1 MGYQLEILDTL
12 EEKINQ
18 LLQTV
23 EALKKENSRLTEKL
37 IEKEE
42 EANGLSVQMEAMLTE
57 KEKVKEKV
65 EHLIKSVET
74 F

>member
-1 MGYQLEILDTL
+1 MGYWLEILDTL

-23 EALKKENSRLTEKL
+23 EALKKENLRLTEKL

-42 EANGLSVQMEAMLTE
+42 EANGLSSQVEMLLAE

>member
-1 MGYQLEILDTL
+1 MEILDTL

-23 EALKKENSRLTEKL
+23 EALKKDNNGLTEKL

-42 EANGLSVQMEAMLTE
+42 EANGLSAQVEVLLAE

-65 EHLIKSVET
+65 EHLIKCVET

>member
-1 MGYQLEILDTL
+1 LEILDTL

-18 LLQTV
+18 LIQTV
-23 EALKKENSRLTEKL
+23 EALKKDNNGLTEKL

-42 EANGLSVQMEAMLTE
+42 EANGLSMQVEVLLAE

>member
-1 MGYQLEILDTL
+1 LEILDTL

-23 EALKKENSRLTEKL
+23 EALKKDSNGLTEKL

-42 EANGLSVQMEAMLTE
+42 EANGLSLQVEMLLAE

-65 EHLIKSVET
+65 EHLIKCVET

>member
-1 MGYQLEILDTL
+1 LEILDTL

-23 EALKKENSRLTEKL
+23 EALKKDNSGLTEKL

-42 EANGLSVQMEAMLTE
+42 EANGLSTQVEALIAE
-57 KEKVKEKV
+57 KERVKEKV
-65 EHLIKSVET
+65 EHLIKCVET

>member
-1 MGYQLEILDTL
+1 LEILDTL

-42 EANGLSVQMEAMLTE
+42 EANGLSVQMEAMLAE

>member
-1 MGYQLEILDTL
+1 LEILDTL

-23 EALKKENSRLTEKL
+23 EALKKENGRLTEKL

-42 EANGLSVQMEAMLTE
+42 EANGLSLQMESMLAE

>member
-1 MGYQLEILDTL
+1 MEILDTL
-12 EEKINQ
+12 EDKINQ

-23 EALKKENSRLTEKL
+23 EALKKDNSGLTEKL

-42 EANGLSVQMEAMLTE
+42 EANGLSTQIEALIAE
-57 KEKVKEKV
+57 KERVKEKV
-65 EHLIKSVET
+65 EHLIKCVET

>member
-1 MGYQLEILDTL
+1 MEILDTL

-23 EALKKENSRLTEKL
+23 EALKKENLRLTEKL

-42 EANGLSVQMEAMLTE
+42 EANGLSSQVEMLLAE

>member
-1 MGYQLEILDTL
+1 LEILDTL

-23 EALKKENSRLTEKL
+23 EALKKDNSRLTEKL

-42 EANGLSVQMEAMLTE
+42 EANGLSAQMEAMLAE

>member
-1 MGYQLEILDTL
+1 MGYILEILDTL

-42 EANGLSVQMEAMLTE
+42 EANGLSVQMEAMLAE

>member
-1 MGYQLEILDTL
+1 LEILDTL

-23 EALKKENSRLTEKL
+23 EALKKDKCGLTEKL

-42 EANGLSVQMEAMLTE
+42 EANGLSTQVEALIAE
-57 KEKVKEKV
+57 KKKVKEKV
-65 EHLIKSVET
+65 EHLIKCVET

>member
-1 MGYQLEILDTL
+1 MEILDTL

>member
-1 MGYQLEILDTL
+1 LEILDTL

-23 EALKKENSRLTEKL
+23 EALKKDSSGLTEKL

-42 EANGLSVQMEAMLTE
+42 EANGLSLQVEMLLAE

-65 EHLIKSVET
+65 EHLIKCVET

>member
-1 MGYQLEILDTL
+1 MEILDTL

-42 EANGLSVQMEAMLTE
+42 EANGLSLQMEAMLAE

>member
-1 MGYQLEILDTL
+1 MEILDTL

-18 LLQTV
+18 LIQTV
-23 EALKKENSRLTEKL
+23 EALKKDNSGLTDKL

-42 EANGLSVQMEAMLTE
+42 EDNGLSEQVEALLAE
-57 KEKVKEKV
+57 KDKVKEKV
-65 EHLIKSVET
+65 EHLIKCVET

>member
-1 MGYQLEILDTL
+1 LEILDTL

-23 EALKKENSRLTEKL
+23 EALKKENLRLTEKL

-42 EANGLSVQMEAMLTE
+42 EANGLSSQVEMLLAE

>member
-1 MGYQLEILDTL
+1 MEILDTL

-42 EANGLSVQMEAMLTE
+42 EANGLSSQVEMLLAE
-57 KEKVKEKV
+57 KEKVKEKI
-65 EHLIKSVET
+65 EHLIKCFET

>member
-1 MGYQLEILDTL
+1 LEILDTL

-23 EALKKENSRLTEKL
+23 EALKKNNSGLTEKL

-42 EANGLSVQMEAMLTE
+42 EANGLSTQVEALIAE
-57 KEKVKEKV
+57 KERVKEKV
-65 EHLIKSVET
+65 EHLIKCVET

>member
-1 MGYQLEILDTL
+1 MEILDTL

-23 EALKKENSRLTEKL
+23 EALKKDNSGLTEKL

-42 EANGLSVQMEAMLTE
+42 EANGLSSQIEMLLTE

-65 EHLIKSVET
+65 EHLIKCVET

>member
-1 MGYQLEILDTL
+1 MEILDTL

-18 LLQTV
+18 LIQTV
-23 EALKKENSRLTEKL
+23 EALKKDNNGLTEKL

-42 EANGLSVQMEAMLTE
+42 EAYGLSSQVEVLLAE

>member
-1 MGYQLEILDTL
+1 LEILDTL

-23 EALKKENSRLTEKL
+23 EALKKDNSGLTEKL

-42 EANGLSVQMEAMLTE
+42 EANGLSTQVEALMAE
-57 KEKVKEKV
+57 KERVKEKV
-65 EHLIKSVET
+65 EHLIKCVET

>member
-1 MGYQLEILDTL
+1 LEILDTL

-18 LLQTV
+18 LIQTV
-23 EALKKENSRLTEKL
+23 EALKKDNSGLTEKL

-42 EANGLSVQMEAMLTE
+42 EAIGLSMQVEVLLAE

>member
-1 MGYQLEILDTL
+1 MEILDTL

-23 EALKKENSRLTEKL
+23 EALKKDNNGLTEKL

-42 EANGLSVQMEAMLTE
+42 EANGLSVQVEALLAE

-65 EHLIKSVET
+65 EHLIKCVET

>member
-1 MGYQLEILDTL
+1 MEILDTL

-23 EALKKENSRLTEKL
+23 EALKKNNSGLTEKL

-42 EANGLSVQMEAMLTE
+42 EANGLSTQVEALIAE
-57 KEKVKEKV
+57 KERVKEKV
-65 EHLIKSVET
+65 EHLIKCVET

>member
-1 MGYQLEILDTL
+1 MEILDTL

-42 EANGLSVQMEAMLTE
+42 EANGLSAQMEVMLAE